1 MIPAPG
7 VVFNITND
15 EKRACDTIALQSE
28 RKGCVAIT
36 MKLTPYLLFD
46 GNCAEAMT
54 FYKACLGREL
64 TATMLGDSPVKGQF
78 PAEQQ
83 NKVVNSRLTS
93 GAIDISA
100 SDWLHPTRMPT
111 QGNTVCLYI
120 SEGTYT
126 ELKEVFDKFSQG
138 ADPALLDALQDM
150 PFGSYGAL
158 TDTFGVLWMFQGEK
172 QG

>member
-1 MIPAPG
+1 
-7 VVFNITND
+7 
-15 EKRACDTIALQSE
+15 
-28 RKGCVAIT
+28 

-54 FYKACLGREL
+54 FYQACLGGAL
-64 TATMLGDSPVKGQF
+64 TITTVGDSPMIGQY
-78 PAEQQ
+78 PPEQQ
-83 NKVVNSRLTS
+83 TKVVHARLTN

-100 SDWLHPTRMPT
+100 SDWLHPTRTPQ

-120 SEGTYT
+120 SEATYT
-126 ELKEVFDKFSQG
+126 ELKEIFEKLSEG
-138 ADPALLDALQDM
+138 ANPALLDTLRDM

-158 TDTFGVLWMFQGEK
+158 TDKFGVRWMFQGER

>member
-1 MIPAPG
+1 
-7 VVFNITND
+7 
-15 EKRACDTIALQSE
+15 
-28 RKGCVAIT
+28 

-54 FYKACLGREL
+54 FYQACLGGAL
-64 TATMLGDSPVKGQF
+64 TITTVGDSPMKGQY
-78 PAEQQ
+78 PTEQQ
-83 NKVVNSRLTS
+83 NKVINARLTS

-100 SDWLHPTRMPT
+100 SDWLHPTRAPQ

-120 SEGTYT
+120 SEAAYT
-126 ELKEVFDKFSQG
+126 ELKEIFEKLSEG
-138 ADPALLDALQDM
+138 ADRTLLDTLRDM

-158 TDTFGVLWMFQGEK
+158 TDKFGVRWMFQGER